1 MMAPNRVSTL
11 RGGIPMKDIAKRTVV
26 LVLLFLLCIP
36 PLPAA
41 PLPRAKPEDV
51 GMSSERLLRI
61 DQMIERRV
69 AAGQITGAVAIVAR
83 KGKIVHLTAKG
94 VMDLETKKPVTPA
107 TMFRVAS
114 MTKPVTS
121 VAIMMMV
128 EEGKVRLNDPVS
140 RYIPEFANL
149 KVAVETPAAPRGA
162 GAANTEATP
171 APAGGQ
177 AGAGGRGAG
186 AGGGRGGRGG
196 RGGGTPNFTTVNPT
210 RAVTI
215 KDLLTHTSGLG
226 SGSMSNSTIS
236 NAAVSRKQGEKLA
249 DYIPRLGNTALEFQP
264 GARWAYSAQAGHD
277 TLGRIVEIAS
287 GMPLNEFFQ
296 KRIFDPLGMKDI
308 TFWPNE
314 AQWERV
320 ASVYREGDNGLAK
333 NNNPNG
339 MSSNVYFMGS
349 GGLISTAED
358 YIPFGVMLANGGTL
372 NGKTILGKKTVEM
385 LRSVHIPDTLPG
397 RAAGEG
403 YGLGVRVVTN
413 HARRN
418 TMLSDGTFGWSGVYG
433 THFFVDPVEEVV
445 GVILVQTAIQEIN
458 RDFEDLVAQAIID

>member
-1 MMAPNRVSTL
+1 
-11 RGGIPMKDIAKRTVV
+11 MKTAAKRTVGLLALSV
-26 LVLLFLLCIP
+26 LIGSQLT
-36 PLPAA
+36 AA
-41 PLPRAKPEDV
+41 SVSKAKPEDV

-61 DQMIERRV
+61 DQMLERRI
-69 AAGQITGAVAIVAR
+69 ASGQISGAVAIVAR
-83 KGKIVHLTAKG
+83 KGKVVHLTAKG
-94 VMDLETKKPVTPA
+94 VMDLETKKSVTPA

-140 RYIPEFANL
+140 RYIPEFKNL
-149 KVAVETPAAPRGA
+149 KVAVAKPSPEPTAA
-162 GAANTEATP
+162 GAQ
-171 APAGGQ
+171 GGRGGRGG
-177 AGAGGRGAG
+177 GAGG
-186 AGGGRGGRGG
+186 GGGRGGRGG
-196 RGGGTPNFTTVNPT
+196 PPPEFTTVDPQ
-210 RAVTI
+210 REVTV
-215 KDLLTHTSGLG
+215 KDLLTHVSGLG
-226 SGSMSNSTIS
+226 SGTMSNSTIS
-236 NAAVSRKQGEKLA
+236 AAAVQRKQGEKLA

-264 GARWAYSAQAGHD
+264 GSRWAYSAQSGHD

-308 TFWPNE
+308 TFWPSE
-314 AQWERV
+314 AQWTRV
-320 ASVYREGDNGLAK
+320 ASVYDGGQNGLTK
-333 NNNPNG
+333 RNNPNS

-358 YIPFGVMLANGGTL
+358 YIPFGVMLANGGEL
-372 NGKTILGKKTVEM
+372 NGKRILGRKTVEM
-385 LRSVHIPDTLPG
+385 LSAVHIPDTLPG

-403 YGLGVRVVTN
+403 YGLGVRVVAD

-445 GVILVQTAIQEIN
+445 GVLLVQTSIQELN
-458 RDFEDLVAQAIID
+458 RDFEDMVAQSIVD